1 MDESYRRWLYDSWLG
16 LPELRDISQDESMS
30 AAEYLQT
37 LIDGQKIS
45 TIPVQ
50 VSELEYLQMLMKME
64 KK

>member
-1 MDESYRRWLYDSWLG
+1 M
-16 LPELRDISQDESMS
+16 MS